1 MAPLV
6 YSQLRVTPLWE
17 DGPANIICRQL
28 ESLALREAALELLLD
43 RQLVLMLESLAEHGI
58 RPLLMKGSALS
69 YTHYP
74 ALGLRPRAD
83 TDFLVRES
91 DIAVT
96 EQVLANLGFVPLN
109 AVSGRFIMHQ
119 RTYVKKDERGV
130 RHFYDVHWKISNP
143 LVFADILSYEELISS
158 AIPVSGLGKHARTLD
173 SVHALLL
180 ACLHRIAHHRNSDY
194 LLWLYDIHLLVSHM
208 KPEEPEAFAR
218 LVREKQ
224 LRAVCASSLRLAQQC
239 FATPLPMDLMKVLE
253 ADDGFGLDEVTASF
267 LQPHLRGLDI
277 LLSDLQT
284 LSHWRDKLCLFK
296 EYVFPPAEYMLS
308 QYCTTNRALLPVLY
322 IHRVL
327 RGAWKLWR

>member
-6 YSQLRVTPLWE
+6 YRQLRLTPPRQDW
-17 DGPANIICRQL
+17 PVNVICREL

-43 RQLVLMLESLAEHGI
+43 RQVVLTLESLAEHGI
-58 RPLLMKGSALS
+58 RPLLMKGSALA

-96 EQVLANLGFVPLN
+96 EQVLAKLGFVRLN
-109 AVSGRFIMHQ
+109 TVSGRFIMHQ
-119 RTYVKKDERGV
+119 CTYVKKDGHGV

-194 LLWLYDIHLLVSHM
+194 LLWLYDIHLLISHM
-208 KPEEPEAFAR
+208 KPEEAEAFAR
-218 LVREKQ
+218 LVRDKQ
-224 LRAVCASSLRLAQQC
+224 LRAVCTSSLRLAQQC
-239 FATPLPMDLMKVLE
+239 FATPLPMDLMEALE
-253 ADDGFGLDEVTASF
+253 ANDGFGLDEVTASF
-267 LQPHLRGLDI
+267 LKPHLRGLDI
-277 LLSDLQT
+277 LLSDLET

-296 EYVFPPAEYMLS
+296 EHVFPPAKYMLNH
-308 QYCTTNRALLPVLY
+308 YCTTNRALLPVLY

-327 RGAWKLWR
+327 RGAWKLWN